1 MLNLNI
7 YFSVFLEN
15 VMNFHE
21 FKRPYSSSFKTNEGG
36 GHFVQVLGRRRSF
49 LNESTFN
56 PRLNY
61 TNLFFFV
68 ILSTVEILYSVIYC
82 FTKNVRLNIR
92 REERIRL

>member
-36 GHFVQVLGRRRSF
+36 DILYKYWVDDDHFW
-49 LNESTFN
+49 TN
-56 PRLNY
+56 P
-61 TNLFFFV
+61 
-68 ILSTVEILYSVIYC
+68 LSTHA
-82 FTKNVRLNIR
+82 
-92 REERIRL
+92 